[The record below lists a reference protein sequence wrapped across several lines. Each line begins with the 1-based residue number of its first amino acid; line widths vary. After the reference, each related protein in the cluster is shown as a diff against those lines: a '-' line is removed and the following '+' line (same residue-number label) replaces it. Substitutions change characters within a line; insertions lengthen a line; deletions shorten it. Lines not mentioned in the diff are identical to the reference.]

1 MTEQKKQNST
11 ETLAY
16 RVAAG
21 MFDSALRACGR
32 LPEADQQT
40 LLREIGK
47 RILEKISQ
55 LPTKTVKSV
64 QVVGIEIKQQNSE
77 DNQSGHH

>member
-1 MTEQKKQNST
+1 MTEQKQNST

-21 MFDSALRACGR
+21 MFDSALRACAR

-55 LPTKTVKSV
+55 LPTKTIKSI
-64 QVVGIEIKQQNSE
+64 QVLGIEINQENSE
-77 DNQSGHH
+77 DSGSGHH

>member
-1 MTEQKKQNST
+1 MTQQKQNPAGT
-11 ETLAY
+11 IAY

-21 MFDSALRACGR
+21 MFDSAFRACAR
-32 LPEADQQT
+32 LPEADQQF

-47 RILEKISQ
+47 RILEQISQ

-77 DNQSGHH
+77 DGGSGND

>member
-1 MTEQKKQNST
+1 MTEQNQNPT
-11 ETLAY
+11 QTLAY

-21 MFDSALRACGR
+21 MFDSALRTCAR
-32 LPEADQQT
+32 LPEADQQM

-55 LPTKTVKSV
+55 LPTQTVKSI
-64 QVVGIEIKQQNSE
+64 QVLGIEIKQHNSE
-77 DNQSGHH
+77 NTESGQH

>member
-1 MTEQKKQNST
+1 MTEQKQNST
-11 ETLAY
+11 ETVAY
-16 RVAAG
+16 RLAAG
-21 MFDSALRACGR
+21 MFDSALRTCGR

-55 LPTKTVKSV
+55 LPKKTVKSI
-64 QVVGIEIKQQNSE
+64 QVLGIEIKRQNSE
-77 DNQSGHH
+77 DSGSGPH